1 MTSASAVKDAGG
13 RNGGFRPILDRLAEL
28 NSRHQSLSSIIGLAV
43 VAAVLP
49 IVVLL
54 PPLNGFGA
62 QKDWVGG
69 FANAGI
75 FVLLAIGL
83 NVVVGLAGLLDL
95 GYAAFFAIGAY
106 TFAYGAS
113 GFSGIHIP
121 FWVMLP
127 IGAVIA
133 AMFGLFLGAPTLR
146 LRGDYLAIVTLGFG
160 EIVPVVFLNADTYT
174 KGTNGITGL
183 DQPNWY
189 GLFGIHGFGFTN
201 PWPYYFTV
209 LIIIAIAFVLLNR
222 LQDSRIGRAWV
233 AIREDELAAASMGIN
248 TVTTKLLAF
257 AIGASTSGLAGV
269 FSASKL
275 AIVSPDQFGF
285 TVSFTALAMV
295 VLGGMGSTWSVAA
308 GAFIIYELQS
318 QGLKQL
324 DTFVRAFHT
333 PPFALGPLAINLNTF
348 EFLNFQYLLYGL
360 ALVLMMLFRPEGLFP
375 SRTRKRELHAAEEL
389 GPDADAEETGLG
401 EAPGAGEIL
410 GEESTSAHGMGEGR

>member
-1 MTSASAVKDAGG
+1 MSGLTAVKQRPG
-13 RNGGFRPILDRLAEL
+13 GGFREL
-28 NSRHQSLSSIIGLAV
+28 RQRFADLRGRHQSLTSIVGLAI

-49 IVVLL
+49 LVVLL
-54 PPLNGFGA
+54 PPLNGFGI
-62 QKDWVGG
+62 QKDWVGS
-69 FANAGI
+69 FANAGV

-113 GFSGIHIP
+113 GFTGVHIP
-121 FWVMLP
+121 FWLMLP
-127 IGAVIA
+127 VGAVVA
-133 AMFGLFLGAPTLR
+133 ALFGLALGAPTLR

-183 DQPNWY
+183 DQPNLY
-189 GLFGIHGFGFTN
+189 GAFGIHGFGFTN

-209 LIIIAIAFVLLNR
+209 IIIIAIAFVLLHR
-222 LQDSRIGRAWV
+222 LQDSRLGRAWV

-308 GAFIIYELQS
+308 GAFIVYELQS

-324 DTFVRAFHT
+324 DTFVRGLHIA
-333 PPFALGPLAINLNTF
+333 PFALGPLSINLNTF

-375 SRTRKRELHAAEEL
+375 SRTRKRELHAADEL
-389 GPDADAEETGLG
+389 DPDEDPEETGLG
-401 EAPGAGEIL
+401 EAPGAGQIL
-410 GEESTSAHGMGEGR
+410 NEDGTAARGMGEGR